1 MTERAPHSAA
11 SHETAHQGYNHN
23 ALNDAYEEF
32 YRNKAKK
39 QETSPEPT
47 RPELDAEKEQRE
59 AAARDAVKDAL
70 DDKAEVDNSPQE
82 KLLEEAKKAATDFW
96 KDVLT
101 MARQSLATRLKHKRD
116 LEAHG
121 YYRDMKVIEA
131 ILTAIEQGDFFEPIQ
146 KSNASVDYHT
156 QAFRSGSGQTY
167 LMGSYHLTV
176 PQINQNLQRKATE
189 AIEKYR
195 ADLSKTS
202 EVIDD
207 EAPIDNPEA
216 EKSPEE
222 LKTEAMKL
230 ATTFWQEQ
238 LSTGKPI
245 ETVLARYKHY
255 LAQAELG
262 IFNKAS
268 QVEDRDG
275 NHLEVEPMKDYLRTL
290 SENWPKN
297 KHSKIKEWGQRAGE
311 ILKAI
316 EAYEAAAGE
325 VVDGEIV
332 PDDEALPKHD
342 KKDTVD
348 TDAEADHINPE
359 ALADAQKLASAYW
372 NKRRKNAQDHLKNS
386 RKDNGGF
393 DFDLARSEAYL
404 KQIKNGEFFEDFPLT
419 GLYKGERRNTQAKS
433 VYEFFKSIANDDLE
447 AYKAGTTDP
456 ETIAAIAVQEEQ
468 IKIAAEIVKAIEAIG
483 SKDTYTPVPD
493 KPDDTPDHKT
503 KPAPKETEEE
513 KQRRL
518 DDYRRLAEEAAKASA
533 EAYEKSPARAKAR
546 EREFWRHYNELKIE
560 QMAERHKVEA
570 EDEERE
576 RLKKEAEAKLAAE
589 AQALAN
595 KQAHILKEI
604 NNAAK
609 TKGRVERVKKLTDL
623 AMRHSGEPG
632 PDGIKDLGVEA
643 AKRISKTQSL
653 SKLNPLRLLPTPN
666 KKDSLYVL
674 RKMAVQKDNH
684 TAAKSIPWVRF
695 TRKRNINKGRWG
707 VNREASKKNKK
718 K

>member
-1 MTERAPHSAA
+1 MKERAPHSAA

-39 QETSPEPT
+39 QKTSPEPT
-47 RPELDAEKEQRE
+47 RPELDAEKKERE

-262 IFNKAS
+262 IFDKAS

-372 NKRRKNAQDHLKNS
+372 NKRRKNAQNRLKNP
-386 RKDNGGF
+386 REGDRGF

-404 KQIKNGEFFEDFPLT
+404 KQIKDGEFFEDFPLT
-419 GLYKGERRNTQAKS
+419 GLYGGERHNTQAKS
-433 VYEFFKSIANDDLE
+433 VYEFFKSIANNDLE
-447 AYKAGTTDP
+447 AYKAGATDP

-468 IKIAAEIVKAIEAIG
+468 IKIAAEIVKAIEAIK
-483 SKDTYTPVPD
+483 SKDPYTPEPDSPD
-493 KPDDTPDHKT
+493 KPDDAD
-503 KPAPKETEEE
+503 
-513 KQRRL
+513 Q
-518 DDYRRLAEEAAKASA
+518 AK
-533 EAYEKSPARAKAR
+533 KDR
-546 EREFWRHYNELKIE
+546 ERKFWLHYNELKVK

-570 EDEERE
+570 EDKERE

-604 NNAAK
+604 NDAAK